1 MSNEKVIKEFLN
13 GNQAKTQLRQI
24 LNGCYTYEGRTLWT
38 KDNILVNYRTN
49 MARLEGNKLYLNIK
63 KYSVTTSKIQSMIRR
78 LATSQ
83 GLEVIEVQEEV

>member
-13 GNQAKTQLRQI
+13 GNQAKTQLRTI
-24 LNGCYTYEGRTLWT
+24 LNGYYTYEGRTLWT
-38 KDNILVNYRTN
+38 NGNVLVNYSTN

-63 KYSVTTSKIQSMIRR
+63 KYSVTTSKIQSMIKR
-78 LATSQ
+78 LATGQ

>member
-24 LNGCYTYEGRTLWT
+24 LNGYYTYEGRTLWT
-38 KDNILVNYRTN
+38 NNNILVNYRTN

>member
-13 GNQAKTQLRQI
+13 GNQAKTQKREI

-38 KDNILVNYRTN
+38 KDNILVNYSTN
-49 MARLEGNKLYLNIK
+49 MARLEGNKLYLNVK
-63 KYSVTTSKIQSMIRR
+63 KYSVTTSKIQSMIKR

>member
-13 GNQAKTQLRQI
+13 GNQAKTQLRTI
-24 LNGCYTYEGRTLWT
+24 LNGYYTYEGRTLWT
-38 KDNILVNYRTN
+38 DNNILVNYRTN

-63 KYSVTTSKIQSMIRR
+63 KYSVTTSKIQSMIKR